1 MKSKFNF
8 KQTLALVLVTF
19 MLITLLPLQALAEAG
34 GNYNYEDLSRDKA
47 KIINEKT
54 PVVPAKLKEG
64 QTAKDLIKNPDQPDI
79 YTLRYDF
86 EVPVENGHKPSYQ
99 PYIASVGANATP
111 EEKAKVKKTIEM
123 PTIAG
128 FTPPDDEEDFTVN
141 YQDIVDEAK
150 QGTKKQD
157 QVNGDKYT
165 AYNDFKYKPVQKT
178 IKVKH
183 VFQDINDFS
192 KYDKRAEDSEIVIR
206 EQTGSTDSAL
216 QVQPLQDNEIRGFVP
231 EESSITVQLPLDTD
245 GYVVEYRYNRAHY
258 EVTFDTVGGTPVQTR
273 EFFYG
278 QTIPA
283 LGDNELPTK
292 DGYKLIGWTA
302 TPTLKDINGKEY
314 NVGNLIPNLSAGL
327 IMPAEP
333 VKFSAVWTPD
343 SSAKAKTPDTNT
355 SYKVILDYDNRKT
368 NSKKE
373 YTIAN
378 GEKLSKPRDPYR
390 NGYNFMGW
398 AWVDKNQDGKVL
410 YSFNNPVT
418 SDIKLKAI
426 WIKNDRVDLDIY
438 HYFLDK
444 NGNIDN
450 SKYPNPKKESLYDK
464 RVGDYS
470 TTVGD
475 KISEKYTL
483 ASPEEIRASQS
494 DEIKEA
500 FEKYNAKNR
509 SDNSYFQTI
518 MVKEDNSN
526 GNNEFYFFYKPF
538 KQREYT
544 VNYIDERGKA
554 EVEKLLKGL
563 DLIDASGLTGAD
575 LLEANQANKEKFDSK
590 KTELD
595 AILKKYQL
603 VEPEAVTNGNRH
615 YDARNYRQIPGW
627 KLTSD
632 SQQQLLFDLNEDANE
647 FLGINGTGGDQIF
660 FYYKDVRVIDVKNPK
675 EEVPEGY
682 VRVTFKA
689 DDGGSF
695 GKDDKGNDIKQ
706 INYDVIKG
714 LYSQFIPVP
723 QELKEGET
731 KEADKYYIT
740 PDNGRSFKEWADS
753 PLLNDN
759 VTIEQ
764 DYTFT
769 AKFDWSGLTA
779 KPMVITEAF
788 KNANGNWNNDF
799 APTLDD
805 LKKQIV
811 WMEDDQE
818 KPLPTDAKVTF
829 EGITKNEDIY
839 EKLKEFGVADSDQVF
854 RIVTFKAKV
863 EFKDNINTKEIEIPV
878 KVYKN
883 RYEALTSGDK
893 PLPLSEAEKLEAKDG
908 GLKDILSDTA
918 EKRYVKVTVNPSNKP
933 NNKDSKIYYVN
944 PKAWVDIPEIILTAE
959 DKAKLKFLNWTSDDV
974 TKNDNGQAN
983 GVYDFAKRFK
993 FTKDTVISPV
1003 TAEDVVEQK
1012 GTDKPNVPDSFVKV
1026 IFKTTD
1032 KATEEIEK
1040 IFWVDSTKEVEIT
1053 VAEPT
1058 GKTDQEID
1066 IPKLGKK
1073 KVNYIFK
1080 EWQKVQT
1087 GETDE
1092 SLTKVD
1098 PAVKINLAKN
1108 KYTDKVTVVEA
1119 AYYEKFAAT
1128 PIVKPIKI
1136 DKLDTP
1142 EGKEITDK
1150 DLIDKI
1156 TPPENKEIESI
1167 TVVERPDPS
1176 KPGKQE
1182 AKVTIKYKDG
1192 STQGTN
1198 DNPVIV
1204 PIEVHKNIIPS
1215 YDGNMPEG
1223 ALENYIKITFVAGT
1237 GGTIFDEKKK
1247 AYYVSPEVEVD
1258 MTSKANNITKTP
1270 NIGYVN
1276 GNWDTSETKKLK
1288 DTFTTDT
1295 EFTFKFIKT
1304 KDIVEKTDDSVKKP
1318 EGYVELIFSTD
1329 GNGTLD
1335 DNKDKIT
1342 YYVNPTAGI
1351 KIVNGTAG
1359 EKQIVVP
1366 TPKAKDNYEFEKWR
1380 EELNFKDPIT
1390 ADRHY
1395 VAGFKLV
1402 KVTLTYDKGGDDVQG
1417 TAPNSVT
1424 RDHGSK
1430 VVLANQEK
1438 LTKENH
1444 TFLGWKL
1451 DTDKTGKIYQPGDD
1465 IILKE
1470 NTKATAQWK
1479 IIQHKVSFDTKGGSL
1494 VDSQEI
1500 DHGSTATRPETNP
1513 TKAGFVFM
1521 GWKESESDQDYYDFA
1536 TKITADK
1543 TLVAIWEK
1551 AVQEIGENDL
1561 VGQEFIKV
1569 IFKEGTHGKLT
1580 IGDVEQTDSPTY
1592 KVGKD
1597 LSFEEAVRYG
1607 LIVPT
1612 IKPNEYYKAQE
1623 TNAGW
1628 DQPLELKGKDITFI
1642 AQYELESNVIP
1653 IKPGKTDE
1661 QIQREK
1667 PDGMIVV
1674 DFTVDS
1680 NRAYMVGTTKFYVKK
1695 SEAVNIKAP
1704 LVVKTDL
1711 SYYFKGWNTN
1721 TEDENHK
1728 VSFEDDT
1735 TIGEAAQG
1743 KPDIEI
1749 RAPRPGQSFI
1759 DLIELTDEASGYLII
1774 VRGSNE
1780 YEFENIEVNKK
1791 VGRGRRTRIE
1801 TIKGFDLS
1809 TRSITIEEGD
1819 RIMYYAINGELKSE
1833 VRELIVR

>member
-1 MKSKFNF
+1 
-8 KQTLALVLVTF
+8 

-544 VNYIDERGKA
+544 VNYIDERGKV

-632 SQQQLLFDLNEDANE
+632 SQQQLLFDLNENANE

-839 EKLKEFGVADSDQVF
+839 EKLKELGVADSDQVF

-933 NNKDSKIYYVN
+933 DNKDSKIYYVN

-1012 GTDKPNVPDSFVKV
+1012 GADKPNVPDSFVKV

-1119 AYYEKFAAT
+1119 AYYDKFAAT

-1182 AKVTIKYKDG
+1182 AKLTIKYKDG

-1198 DNPVIV
+1198 DNPVII
-1204 PIEVHKNIIPS
+1204 PIEVHKNIIPT
-1215 YDGNMPEG
+1215 YDGEKPED
-1223 ALENYIKITFVAGT
+1223 ALENYVKITFKAGE
-1237 GGTIFDEKKK
+1237 GGSITDSNKK
-1247 AYYVSPEVEVD
+1247 AYFVSPEVEVD
-1258 MTSKANNITKTP
+1258 MTSIAEAITKTP
-1270 NIGYVN
+1270 KTGYVN
-1276 GNWDTSETKKLK
+1276 GDWDTNETKKLK
-1288 DTFTTDT
+1288 DTFKKGTV
-1295 EFTFKFIKT
+1295 FTFNFTKT
-1304 KDIVEKTDDSVKKP
+1304 KDIVAKTNDNVEKPK
-1318 EGYVELIFSTD
+1318 GYAELIFQTD
-1329 GNGTLD
+1329 GNGKLD
-1335 DNKDKIT
+1335 NDKDKII

-1359 EKQIVVP
+1359 ENQIAVP
-1366 TPKAKDNYEFEKWR
+1366 TPKANANYEFDNWY
-1380 EELNFKDPIT
+1380 EELDTTNTIA
-1390 ADRHY
+1390 ADKTY
-1395 VAGFKLV
+1395 VACFNLIN
-1402 KVTLTYDKGGDDVQG
+1402 VTLTYEANGGTGQG
-1417 TAPNSVT
+1417 PS
-1424 RDHGSK
+1424 SK
-1430 VVLANQEK
+1430 TVKYGTKEFLANQEK
-1438 LTKENH
+1438 LTKDNYN
-1444 TFLGWKL
+1444 FIGWKL
-1451 DTDKTGKIYQPGDD
+1451 STDNTGKIYQPGDD

-1470 NTKATAQWK
+1470 NTTAIAQWK
-1479 IIQHKVSFDTKGGSL
+1479 IIQHKVIFDTKGGSHIE
-1494 VDSQEI
+1494 SQEV
-1500 DHGSTATRPETNP
+1500 DHGSTATKPENP

-1521 GWKESESDQDYYDFA
+1521 GWKENENDQDYYNFN

-1551 AVQEIGENDL
+1551 AVQKINENDE
-1561 VGQEFIKV
+1561 VGEEFIKV
-1569 IFKEGTHGKLT
+1569 KFEQGEHGTLEGDTL
-1580 IGDVEQTDSPTY
+1580 Y

-1597 LSFEEAVRYG
+1597 LSFEEAVKYG
-1607 LIVPT
+1607 LVVPT
-1612 IKPNEYYKAQE
+1612 IKPNEYYKA
-1623 TNAGW
+1623 NGW
-1628 DQPLELKGKDITFI
+1628 DKELKLEGKDITFI
-1642 AQYELESNVIP
+1642 AQYELENNVIP
-1653 IKPGKTDE
+1653 IKPEKTDE
-1661 QIQREK
+1661 QIENEK
-1667 PDGMIVV
+1667 PEGMIVV
-1674 DFTVDS
+1674 DFKVDPA
-1680 NRAYMVGTTKFYVKK
+1680 RAYLIGPSKFYVKR
-1695 SEAVNIKAP
+1695 SELVNIKAP

-1711 SYYFKGWNTN
+1711 SYNFQAWELN
-1721 TEDENHK
+1721 TEDETNK
-1728 VSFEDDT
+1728 VSFDSD
-1735 TIGEAAQG
+1735 
-1743 KPDIEI
+1743 
-1749 RAPRPGQSFI
+1749 R
-1759 DLIELTDEASGYLII
+1759 
-1774 VRGSNE
+1774 
-1780 YEFENIEVNKK
+1780 
-1791 VGRGRRTRIE
+1791 
-1801 TIKGFDLS
+1801 
-1809 TRSITIEEGD
+1809 TIEEGIQAKPNIEIRVPRPGNNFIELKELTDGAEGHLIVFSGNDIYEFISVEKIKKVRQGRKFKEEKVIGFDLTEQNIVIKRGD
-1819 RIMYYAINGELKSE
+1819 RINYYSTIDNLQSE
-1833 VRELIVR
+1833 IRELTIK

>member
-1 MKSKFNF
+1 
-8 KQTLALVLVTF
+8 

-86 EVPVENGHKPSYQ
+86 EVPVENGHNPSYQ

-216 QVQPLQDNEIRGFVP
+216 QVQPLQDNEIRGFLP

-444 NGNIDN
+444 DGNIDN

-632 SQQQLLFDLNEDANE
+632 PQQQLLFDLNEDANE
-647 FLGINGTGGDQIF
+647 FLGINGTGGNQIF

-769 AKFDWSGLTA
+769 AKFDWSGLAA

-829 EGITKNEDIY
+829 EGITKDEDIY
-839 EKLKEFGVADSDQVF
+839 EKLKELGVADSDQVF

-863 EFKDNINTKEIEIPV
+863 EFKDNKNTKEIEIPV

-883 RYEALTSGDK
+883 RYEALTSGAK
-893 PLPLSEAEKLEAKDG
+893 PLPLSEAEKNE
-908 GLKDILSDTA
+908 LKEITG
-918 EKRYVKVTVNPSNKP
+918 KYVKVTVNPSNKP
-933 NNKDSKIYYVN
+933 DNKDSKIYYVN
-944 PKAWVDIPEIILTAE
+944 PKAWVDIPEITLSE
-959 DKAKLKFLNWTSDDV
+959 DDKAKLKFLNWTSDNDDV
-974 TKNDNGQAN
+974 NVDGEYIFEKENIKQR
-983 GVYDFAKRFK
+983 YQ
-993 FTKDTVISPV
+993 FTKDTIIYPVSAADVI
-1003 TAEDVVEQK
+1003 EQEEK
-1012 GTDKPNVPDSFVKV
+1012 DKNIPESYVKV
-1026 IFKTTD
+1026 IVKTTD
-1032 KATEEIEK
+1032 NATDESKFERT
-1040 IFWVDSTKEVEIT
+1040 FWVDPLNEVEIK
-1053 VAEPT
+1053 VNKPT
-1058 GKTDQEID
+1058 GKKIESDTTAYTLTFSKWQTEDKSKFWTDKILGQFEKDTTILAKYSTKFED
-1066 IPKLGKK
+1066 I
-1073 KVNYIFK
+1073 
-1080 EWQKVQT
+1080 KVQKPT
-1087 GETDE
+1087 ANVVDTPQGKVPTLDEIKTKIIQPVGKTIASVEYITNGEPDV
-1092 SLTKVD
+1092 TKD
-1098 PAVKINLAKN
+1098 GKAEAKVIV
-1108 KYTDKVTVVEA
+1108 KYTDGSKV
-1119 AYYEKFAAT
+1119 
-1128 PIVKPIKI
+1128 
-1136 DKLDTP
+1136 
-1142 EGKEITDK
+1142 
-1150 DLIDKI
+1150 
-1156 TPPENKEIESI
+1156 
-1167 TVVERPDPS
+1167 
-1176 KPGKQE
+1176 
-1182 AKVTIKYKDG
+1182 G
-1192 STQGTN
+1192 SN

-1204 PIEVHKNIIPS
+1204 PIEVHKNIIPT
-1215 YDGNMPEG
+1215 YDGNKPEG
-1223 ALENYIKITFVAGT
+1223 ALDNYVKITFKAGE
-1237 GGTIFDEKKK
+1237 GGKITDKNKK
-1247 AYYVSPEVEVD
+1247 AYFVSPEVIVD
-1258 MTSKANNITKTP
+1258 MTSIADAIKKTP
-1270 NIGYVN
+1270 DTGYVN
-1276 GNWDTSETKKLK
+1276 DKWDKELK
-1288 DTFTTDT
+1288 GKFEINT
-1295 EFTFKFIKT
+1295 EFTFNFKKT
-1304 KDIVEKTDDSVKKP
+1304 DDIVKKTDDSVKKP

-1402 KVTLTYDKGGDDVQG
+1402 KVTLSYDKGGDDVTG
-1417 TAPNSVT
+1417 TAPKGITVDYGT
-1424 RDHGSK
+1424 K
-1430 VVLANQEK
+1430 VVLANQEN
-1438 LTKENH
+1438 LAKENYN
-1444 TFLGWKL
+1444 FIGWKL
-1451 DTDKTGKIYQPGDD
+1451 DKGDTNKIYKPGED

-1470 NTKATAQWK
+1470 NTKATAKWK
-1479 IIQHKVSFDTKGGSL
+1479 IIQHKVKFDTKGGSL
-1494 VDSQEI
+1494 VDSQEV
-1500 DHGSTATRPETNP
+1500 DHGSTAKKPETNP

-1536 TKITADK
+1536 TEIRADK

-1551 AVQEIGENDL
+1551 AVQKIGENDQ
-1561 VGQEFIKV
+1561 VGEEFIKV
-1569 IFKEGTHGKLT
+1569 KFEEGKHGTLEGNT
-1580 IGDVEQTDSPTY
+1580 IY

-1597 LSFEEAVRYG
+1597 LSFKDAVEYG
-1607 LIVPT
+1607 LVVPT
-1612 IKPNEYYKAQE
+1612 IKPNEYYKVKDE
-1623 TNAGW
+1623 NAGW
-1628 DQPLELKGKDITFI
+1628 DKPLALNKQDITFT

-1653 IKPGKTDE
+1653 IKPEKTDE
-1661 QIQREK
+1661 QIENEK
-1667 PDGMIVV
+1667 PEGMIVV
-1674 DFTVDS
+1674 DFKVDPA
-1680 NRAYMVGTTKFYVKK
+1680 RAYLIGPSKFYVKK
-1695 SEAVNIKAP
+1695 SEPVNIKAP

-1711 SYYFKGWNTN
+1711 SYNFQTWALN
-1721 TEDENHK
+1721 TEDEANK
-1728 VSFEDDT
+1728 VSFEDNT
-1735 TIGEAAQG
+1735 TIGEAVQG

-1749 RAPRPGQSFI
+1749 RTPRPGQSFI
-1759 DLIELTDEASGYLII
+1759 DLIELTDGATGYLTI

-1809 TRSITIEEGD
+1809 TQSITIEEGD
-1819 RIMYYAINGELKSE
+1819 RIIYYAINGELKSE